1 MSCTANEI
9 TFNMSASVSVELL
22 CTSFLGNESSG
33 MPKNI
38 TSSVVS
44 INLEFFPFFLSNQK
58 ETKTP
63 VLSTSLLSFFKIML

>member
-9 TFNMSASVSVELL
+9 TFNMSANVSVELL

-33 MPKNI
+33 MHKNI

-44 INLEFFPFFLSNQK
+44 INLEFFPSFFLTKKKQK
-58 ETKTP
+58 P
-63 VLSTSLLSFFKIML
+63 QPFLLL